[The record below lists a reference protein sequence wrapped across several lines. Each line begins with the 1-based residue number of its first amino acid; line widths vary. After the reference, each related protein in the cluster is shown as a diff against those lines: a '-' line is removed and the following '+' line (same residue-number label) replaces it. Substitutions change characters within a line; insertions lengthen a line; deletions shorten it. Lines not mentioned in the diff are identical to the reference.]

1 MLKPPNNLWMSM
13 NCVLTAAAGRS
24 VWNNY
29 CVEIAQ
35 LQPARTFWTVSA
47 IRWLPFMHRPCLQ
60 LETKRERERERGCVE
75 ENHKISNGGKTAKT
89 VWDYILSHYDVPLKI
104 LPVRITRAGIKHL
117 LHVWKKQCRNVTIWS
132 SINDFICI
140 EHLFPDESLSDS
152 ESGPRMW
159 KHHCSLVVHAV
170 HVCSVKARKGKKKK
184 KHGTLCTWSGLRT
197 PEE

>member
-1 MLKPPNNLWMSM
+1 MNEHELCPYSCSRKKRLKQLLCWDCTVTACPNLLDSKCHQMVAIHAPSMSSTG
-13 NCVLTAAAGRS
+13 NQ
-24 VWNNY
+24 
-29 CVEIAQ
+29 E
-35 LQPARTFWTVSA
+35 
-47 IRWLPFMHRPCLQ
+47 
-60 LETKRERERERGCVE
+60 RERERERGCVE